1 MSSANGREY
10 CDEAIAFIN
19 EVTDET
25 LSIINSSE
33 FTKNQKKSNLSELLN
48 KNADFET
55 MGKVMLGKYARKLPD
70 DMKEVYTDLIQK
82 MLTKTIYDRLDNDEE
97 EPDVTYGIVNDSCRT
112 KGSKNREFLV
122 DGDVLKDDSRLASIR
137 WWIII
142 NKDQQYK
149 VIDLTLA
156 GVSLTLQ
163 KKDEFTSYL
172 SNKSVS
178 QLINNLSKKFS
189 LDNQTKL
196 CVSFLAH
203 MQLATSW
210 ARFSSTRKDKE
221 RSKV

>member
-1 MSSANGREY
+1 MFQNLNKYLIGSLLLLVVFVSSANGREY

-172 SNKSVS
+172 SNTSVS
-178 QLINNLSKKFS
+178 QLINNLSKKF
-189 LDNQTKL
+189 D
-196 CVSFLAH
+196 
-203 MQLATSW
+203 
-210 ARFSSTRKDKE
+210 
-221 RSKV
+221 

>member
-1 MSSANGREY
+1 MFRNINKYLIHSLLLLIIFVSTTHSREY
-10 CDEAIAFIN
+10 CDEAIVFIN

-25 LSIINSSE
+25 LDIINSTE
-33 FTKNQKKSNLSELLN
+33 LTKNQKKSYLSKLLI
-48 KNADFET
+48 KNADFEI
-55 MGKVMLGKYARKLPD
+55 MGKIMLGKYARKLPD
-70 DMKEVYTDLIQK
+70 DMKEVYTDLVKK

-97 EPDVTYGIVNDSCRT
+97 EQDVTYAIVNDSCRT
-112 KGSKNREFLV
+112 KGSKDREFLV
-122 DGDVLKDDSRLASIR
+122 DGNVLKDDSRLASIR

-178 QLINNLSKKFS
+178 QLINNLSKKF
-189 LDNQTKL
+189 D
-196 CVSFLAH
+196 
-203 MQLATSW
+203 
-210 ARFSSTRKDKE
+210 
-221 RSKV
+221 

>member
-1 MSSANGREY
+1 MFQNLNKYLIGSLLLLVIFVSSANGREY
-10 CDEAIAFIN
+10 CNEAIAFIN

-25 LSIINSSE
+25 LSIINSSQ

-82 MLTKTIYDRLDNDEE
+82 MLTKTIYDRLDNDED

-122 DGDVLKDDSRLASIR
+122 DGDVLKDNSRLASIR

-149 VIDLTLA
+149 VIDLALA

-178 QLINNLSKKFS
+178 QLINNLSKKF
-189 LDNQTKL
+189 D
-196 CVSFLAH
+196 
-203 MQLATSW
+203 
-210 ARFSSTRKDKE
+210 
-221 RSKV
+221 

>member
-1 MSSANGREY
+1 MFQNFNKYLFGSLLSLIIFVSSANGREY

-55 MGKVMLGKYARKLPD
+55 MGKIMLGKYARKLPD

-97 EPDVTYGIVNDSCRT
+97 EPEVTYGIVNDSCRT

-142 NKDQQYK
+142 NKDQQFK

-178 QLINNLSKKFS
+178 QLINNLSKKF
-189 LDNQTKL
+189 D
-196 CVSFLAH
+196 
-203 MQLATSW
+203 
-210 ARFSSTRKDKE
+210 
-221 RSKV
+221 

>member
-1 MSSANGREY
+1 MFQNINKYLIHLILLLAIFMSNADGREY
-10 CDEAIAFIN
+10 CDEALVFID

-33 FTKNQKKSNLSELLN
+33 FTKNQKKSNLSELLI

-55 MGKVMLGKYARKLPD
+55 MGKIMLGKYVRKLPD
-70 DMKEVYTDLIQK
+70 DMKTEYTDLIQK
-82 MLTKTIYDRLDNDEE
+82 MLTKTIYDRLDNNDE
-97 EPDVTYGIVNDSCRT
+97 EPDVKYAIVNDSCRT
-112 KGSKNREFLV
+112 KGSKNKEFLV

-137 WWIII
+137 WWVIM

-178 QLINNLSKKFS
+178 QLIDNLSKKF
-189 LDNQTKL
+189 D
-196 CVSFLAH
+196 
-203 MQLATSW
+203 
-210 ARFSSTRKDKE
+210 
-221 RSKV
+221 

>member
-1 MSSANGREY
+1 MFQNLNKHLLGSLFLLVIFASSANGREY
-10 CDEAIAFIN
+10 CDEAIDFIN

-97 EPDVTYGIVNDSCRT
+97 EPDVIYAIVNDSCRT

-172 SNKSVS
+172 SNKSIS
-178 QLINNLSKKFS
+178 QLISNLSKKF
-189 LDNQTKL
+189 D
-196 CVSFLAH
+196 
-203 MQLATSW
+203 
-210 ARFSSTRKDKE
+210 
-221 RSKV
+221 

>member
-1 MSSANGREY
+1 MFQNLTKYLIGSLLLLVIFVSSANGREY

-70 DMKEVYTDLIQK
+70 DMKEVYTSLIQK
-82 MLTKTIYDRLDNDEE
+82 MLTKTIYDRLDNDED

-178 QLINNLSKKFS
+178 QLINNLSKKF
-189 LDNQTKL
+189 D
-196 CVSFLAH
+196 
-203 MQLATSW
+203 
-210 ARFSSTRKDKE
+210 
-221 RSKV
+221 

>member
-1 MSSANGREY
+1 MFQNLNKHLIGSLLLLVIFVSSANGREY

-122 DGDVLKDDSRLASIR
+122 DGDVLKDDSRLTSIR

-178 QLINNLSKKFS
+178 QLINNLSKKF
-189 LDNQTKL
+189 D
-196 CVSFLAH
+196 
-203 MQLATSW
+203 
-210 ARFSSTRKDKE
+210 
-221 RSKV
+221 

>member
-1 MSSANGREY
+1 MFHNLNKCLVGSLLLLVIFVSSANGREY
-10 CDEAIAFIN
+10 CDEAIDFIN

-97 EPDVTYGIVNDSCRT
+97 EPDVIYAIVNDSCRT

-172 SNKSVS
+172 SNKSIS
-178 QLINNLSKKFS
+178 QLISNLSKKF
-189 LDNQTKL
+189 D
-196 CVSFLAH
+196 
-203 MQLATSW
+203 
-210 ARFSSTRKDKE
+210 
-221 RSKV
+221 

>member
-1 MSSANGREY
+1 MFQNLNKYLIGSLLLLVIFVSSANGREY
-10 CDEAIAFIN
+10 CNEAIAFIN

-122 DGDVLKDDSRLASIR
+122 DGDVLKDNSRLASIR

-178 QLINNLSKKFS
+178 QLINNLSKKF
-189 LDNQTKL
+189 D
-196 CVSFLAH
+196 
-203 MQLATSW
+203 
-210 ARFSSTRKDKE
+210 
-221 RSKV
+221 

>member
-1 MSSANGREY
+1 MFQNLNKYLIGSLLLLVIFVSSANGREY

-33 FTKNQKKSNLSELLN
+33 FTKNQKKSNLSQLLN

-122 DGDVLKDDSRLASIR
+122 DGNVLKDDSRLASIR

-178 QLINNLSKKFS
+178 QLINNLSKKF
-189 LDNQTKL
+189 D
-196 CVSFLAH
+196 
-203 MQLATSW
+203 
-210 ARFSSTRKDKE
+210 
-221 RSKV
+221 

>member
-1 MSSANGREY
+1 MFQNIKKYLIHSILLLVIIVSSAHSREN
-10 CDEAIAFIN
+10 CDEVLTFIN
-19 EVTDET
+19 EVTNET
-25 LSIINSSE
+25 LSIINSPE
-33 FTKNQKKSNLSELLN
+33 LTKNQKKSNLSELLI

-55 MGKVMLGKYARKLPD
+55 MGKIMLGKYARKLPD

-97 EPDVTYGIVNDSCRT
+97 EPDVIYAIVNDSCRT

-137 WWIII
+137 WWIIM

-178 QLINNLSKKFS
+178 QLINNLSKKF
-189 LDNQTKL
+189 D
-196 CVSFLAH
+196 
-203 MQLATSW
+203 
-210 ARFSSTRKDKE
+210 
-221 RSKV
+221 

>member
-1 MSSANGREY
+1 MFKNLNKYLIGSLLLLVIFVSSANGREY

-33 FTKNQKKSNLSELLN
+33 FTKNQKKSNLSQLLN

-178 QLINNLSKKFS
+178 QLINNLSKKF
-189 LDNQTKL
+189 D
-196 CVSFLAH
+196 
-203 MQLATSW
+203 
-210 ARFSSTRKDKE
+210 
-221 RSKV
+221 

>member
-1 MSSANGREY
+1 MLRNINKYLIHSLLLLVIFVSTANGREY
-10 CDEAIAFIN
+10 CDEAIVFIN
-19 EVTDET
+19 DVADET
-25 LSIINSSE
+25 LDIINSSE
-33 FTKNQKKSNLSELLN
+33 LTKNQKKSYLSELLI
-48 KNADFET
+48 KNADFEI
-55 MGKVMLGKYARKLPD
+55 MGKIMLGKYARKLPD
-70 DMKEVYTDLIQK
+70 DLKEVYTDLIKK

-97 EPDVTYGIVNDSCRT
+97 EPDVTYAIVNDSCRT
-112 KGSKNREFLV
+112 KGSKDREFLV

-178 QLINNLSKKFS
+178 QLINNLSKKF
-189 LDNQTKL
+189 D
-196 CVSFLAH
+196 
-203 MQLATSW
+203 
-210 ARFSSTRKDKE
+210 
-221 RSKV
+221 

>member
-1 MSSANGREY
+1 MFQNLNKHLIGSLLLLVIFVSSANGREY

-70 DMKEVYTDLIQK
+70 DMKEVYTNLIQK
-82 MLTKTIYDRLDNDEE
+82 MLTKTIYDRLDNDED

-178 QLINNLSKKFS
+178 QLINNLSKKF
-189 LDNQTKL
+189 D
-196 CVSFLAH
+196 
-203 MQLATSW
+203 
-210 ARFSSTRKDKE
+210 
-221 RSKV
+221 

>member
-1 MSSANGREY
+1 MSNADGREY
-10 CDEAIAFIN
+10 CDEALVFID

-33 FTKNQKKSNLSELLN
+33 LTKNQKKSNLSELLI

-55 MGKVMLGKYARKLPD
+55 MGKIMLGKYVRKLPD
-70 DMKEVYTDLIQK
+70 DMKTEYTDLIQK
-82 MLTKTIYDRLDNDEE
+82 MLTKTIYDRLDNNDE
-97 EPDVTYGIVNDSCRT
+97 EPDVKYAIVNDSCRT
-112 KGSKNREFLV
+112 KGSKNKEFLV

-137 WWIII
+137 WWVIM

-178 QLINNLSKKFS
+178 QLIDNLSKKF
-189 LDNQTKL
+189 D
-196 CVSFLAH
+196 
-203 MQLATSW
+203 
-210 ARFSSTRKDKE
+210 
-221 RSKV
+221 

>member
-1 MSSANGREY
+1 MFQNLNKYLVRSILLLVFLVSSAHSSEY
-10 CDEAIAFIN
+10 CDEAITFIN
-19 EVTDET
+19 EVTGET

-33 FTKNQKKSNLSELLN
+33 FTKNQKKYNLSELLN

-55 MGKVMLGKYARKLPD
+55 MGKIMLGKYARKLPD
-70 DMKEVYTDLIQK
+70 DMKEVYTNLIQK
-82 MLTKTIYDRLDNDEE
+82 MLTQTIYDRLDNDEE
-97 EPDVTYGIVNDSCRT
+97 DPDVTYAIVNDSCRA

-122 DGDVLKDDSRLASIR
+122 DGDVLKNDSRLASIR

-178 QLINNLSKKFS
+178 QLINNLSKKF
-189 LDNQTKL
+189 D
-196 CVSFLAH
+196 
-203 MQLATSW
+203 
-210 ARFSSTRKDKE
+210 
-221 RSKV
+221 

>member
-1 MSSANGREY
+1 MFQNLNKCLVGLLLLLVIFVSSANGREY
-10 CDEAIAFIN
+10 CDEAIDFIN

-172 SNKSVS
+172 SNKSIS
-178 QLINNLSKKFS
+178 QLISNLSKKF
-189 LDNQTKL
+189 D
-196 CVSFLAH
+196 
-203 MQLATSW
+203 
-210 ARFSSTRKDKE
+210 
-221 RSKV
+221 

>member
-1 MSSANGREY
+1 MFQNLNKYLIGSLLLLVIYVSSANGREY
-10 CDEAIAFIN
+10 FNEDIDFIN

-178 QLINNLSKKFS
+178 QLINNLSKKF
-189 LDNQTKL
+189 D
-196 CVSFLAH
+196 
-203 MQLATSW
+203 
-210 ARFSSTRKDKE
+210 
-221 RSKV
+221 

>member
-1 MSSANGREY
+1 MFQNFNKYLFGSLLLLIIFVSSANGREY

-55 MGKVMLGKYARKLPD
+55 MGKIMLGKYARKLPD

-97 EPDVTYGIVNDSCRT
+97 ETEVTYGIVNDSCKT
-112 KGSKNREFLV
+112 KGSKNRAFLV
-122 DGDVLKDDSRLASIR
+122 DGDVLKADSRLASIR

-142 NKDQQYK
+142 NKDQQFK

-172 SNKSVS
+172 SNKSIS
-178 QLINNLSKKFS
+178 QLISNLSKKF
-189 LDNQTKL
+189 D
-196 CVSFLAH
+196 
-203 MQLATSW
+203 
-210 ARFSSTRKDKE
+210 
-221 RSKV
+221 

>member
-1 MSSANGREY
+1 MFQNLNKYLIGSLLLLVIFVSSANGREY

-149 VIDLTLA
+149 VIDLNLA

-172 SNKSVS
+172 SNKSIP
-178 QLINNLSKKFS
+178 QLISRLSKKF
-189 LDNQTKL
+189 D
-196 CVSFLAH
+196 
-203 MQLATSW
+203 
-210 ARFSSTRKDKE
+210 
-221 RSKV
+221 

>member
-1 MSSANGREY
+1 MFQNLNKYLIGSLLLLVIFVSSANGREY

-70 DMKEVYTDLIQK
+70 DMKEVYTSLIQK
-82 MLTKTIYDRLDNDEE
+82 MLTRTIYDRLDNDED

-178 QLINNLSKKFS
+178 QLINNLSKKF
-189 LDNQTKL
+189 D
-196 CVSFLAH
+196 
-203 MQLATSW
+203 
-210 ARFSSTRKDKE
+210 
-221 RSKV
+221 

>member
-1 MSSANGREY
+1 MFQNLNKYLIGSLLLLVIFVSSANGREY

-122 DGDVLKDDSRLASIR
+122 DGNIFKNDSRLASIR
-137 WWIII
+137 WWVII

-156 GVSLTLQ
+156 GISLTLQ

-172 SNKSVS
+172 SNRSVS
-178 QLINNLSKKFS
+178 QLINNLSKKF
-189 LDNQTKL
+189 D
-196 CVSFLAH
+196 
-203 MQLATSW
+203 
-210 ARFSSTRKDKE
+210 
-221 RSKV
+221 

>member
-1 MSSANGREY
+1 MFQNLNKYLIGSLLLLVIFVSSANGREY

-122 DGDVLKDDSRLASIR
+122 DGDVLKNDSKLASIR

-178 QLINNLSKKFS
+178 QLINNLSKKF
-189 LDNQTKL
+189 D
-196 CVSFLAH
+196 
-203 MQLATSW
+203 
-210 ARFSSTRKDKE
+210 
-221 RSKV
+221 

>member
-1 MSSANGREY
+1 MFQNLNKHLIGSLLLLVIFVSSANGREY

-25 LSIINSSE
+25 LSIINSPE

-178 QLINNLSKKFS
+178 QLINNLSKKF
-189 LDNQTKL
+189 D
-196 CVSFLAH
+196 
-203 MQLATSW
+203 
-210 ARFSSTRKDKE
+210 
-221 RSKV
+221 

>member
-1 MSSANGREY
+1 MFQNLNKYLIGSLLLLVIFVSSANGREY

-33 FTKNQKKSNLSELLN
+33 FTKNQKKSNLSQLLN

-70 DMKEVYTDLIQK
+70 DMKEVYTNLIQK
-82 MLTKTIYDRLDNDEE
+82 MLTKTIYDRLDNDED

-178 QLINNLSKKFS
+178 QLINNLSKKF
-189 LDNQTKL
+189 D
-196 CVSFLAH
+196 
-203 MQLATSW
+203 
-210 ARFSSTRKDKE
+210 
-221 RSKV
+221 

>member
-1 MSSANGREY
+1 MFQNLNKYLIGSLLLLVIFVSSANGREY

-70 DMKEVYTDLIQK
+70 DMKEVYTNLIQK
-82 MLTKTIYDRLDNDEE
+82 MLTKTIYDRLDNDED

-142 NKDQQYK
+142 NKDQQFK

-178 QLINNLSKKFS
+178 QLINNLSKKF
-189 LDNQTKL
+189 D
-196 CVSFLAH
+196 
-203 MQLATSW
+203 
-210 ARFSSTRKDKE
+210 
-221 RSKV
+221 

>member
-1 MSSANGREY
+1 MFQNLNKYLVRSILLLVFLVSSAHSSEY
-10 CDEAIAFIN
+10 CDEAITFIN
-19 EVTDET
+19 EVTGET

-33 FTKNQKKSNLSELLN
+33 FTKNQKKYNLSELLN

-55 MGKVMLGKYARKLPD
+55 MGKIMLGKYARKLPD
-70 DMKEVYTDLIQK
+70 DMKEVYTNLIQK
-82 MLTKTIYDRLDNDEE
+82 MLTQTIYDRLDNDEE
-97 EPDVTYGIVNDSCRT
+97 DPDVTYAIVNDNCRT

-122 DGDVLKDDSRLASIR
+122 DGDVLKNDSRLASIR

-178 QLINNLSKKFS
+178 QLINNLSKKF
-189 LDNQTKL
+189 D
-196 CVSFLAH
+196 
-203 MQLATSW
+203 
-210 ARFSSTRKDKE
+210 
-221 RSKV
+221 

>member
-1 MSSANGREY
+1 MFQNLNKYLVRSILLLVFFVSSAHSSEY
-10 CDEAIAFIN
+10 CDEAITFIN
-19 EVTDET
+19 EVTGET

-178 QLINNLSKKFS
+178 QLINNLSKKF
-189 LDNQTKL
+189 D
-196 CVSFLAH
+196 
-203 MQLATSW
+203 
-210 ARFSSTRKDKE
+210 
-221 RSKV
+221 

>member
-1 MSSANGREY
+1 MFQNLNKYLIGSLLLLVIFVSSANGREY

-70 DMKEVYTDLIQK
+70 DMKEVYTNLIQK
-82 MLTKTIYDRLDNDEE
+82 MLTQTIYDRLDNDEE
-97 EPDVTYGIVNDSCRT
+97 DPDVTYAIVNDSCRT

-178 QLINNLSKKFS
+178 QLINNLSKKF
-189 LDNQTKL
+189 D
-196 CVSFLAH
+196 
-203 MQLATSW
+203 
-210 ARFSSTRKDKE
+210 
-221 RSKV
+221 

>member
-1 MSSANGREY
+1 MFQNLNKYLIGSLLLLVIFVSSANGREY

-97 EPDVTYGIVNDSCRT
+97 EPDGTYGIVNDSCRT
-112 KGSKNREFLV
+112 KGAKNREFLV

-172 SNKSVS
+172 SNKSIP
-178 QLINNLSKKFS
+178 QLISKLSKKF
-189 LDNQTKL
+189 D
-196 CVSFLAH
+196 
-203 MQLATSW
+203 
-210 ARFSSTRKDKE
+210 
-221 RSKV
+221 

>member
-1 MSSANGREY
+1 MFQNLNKYLIGSLLLLVIYVSSANGREY
-10 CDEAIAFIN
+10 CNEAIAFIN

-122 DGDVLKDDSRLASIR
+122 DGDVLKDDSRLTSIR

-178 QLINNLSKKFS
+178 QLINNLSKKF
-189 LDNQTKL
+189 D
-196 CVSFLAH
+196 
-203 MQLATSW
+203 
-210 ARFSSTRKDKE
+210 
-221 RSKV
+221 